1 MLLMIVGRNSKQ
13 KFVNSTKILLSERLT
28 NLFYL
33 YDMDKDTV
41 RISILKNS
49 LSQVNQINF
58 IDNVAESKYGTCT
71 WDESV
76 FFFVFFCFFLNLH
89 ITSYW
94 SKLDGNGEIVWGR
107 TFFSTFNLSYNL
119 LYDTFSGPSVDLSGN

>member
-1 MLLMIVGRNSKQ
+1 MWLNPNMGHAHG
-13 KFVNSTKILLSERLT
+13 T
-28 NLFYL
+28 
-33 YDMDKDTV
+33 
-41 RISILKNS
+41 
-49 LSQVNQINF
+49 SQYF
-58 IDNVAESKYGTCT
+58 FL
-71 WDESV
+71 
-76 FFFVFFCFFLNLH
+76 FFFVFFLNLH